1 MYTMVIVPTLDNND
15 KSAKI
20 IASWKHNELSLE
32 TMLNLVKG
40 ANMLAEHNYDVEHED
55 KISKIFLLK
64 DVYANVIMTSRNL
77 DLYERRVRGE

>member
-40 ANMLAEHNYDVEHED
+40 ANMLAEYNYDVGHED
-55 KISKIFLLK
+55 KVSRIFLLK
-64 DVYANVIMTSRNL
+64 DVYANVIVTSRNL
-77 DLYERRVRGE
+77 DLYEKRIKE

>member
-20 IASWKHNELSLE
+20 ITSWKHNKLSLE

-40 ANMLAEHNYDVEHED
+40 ANMLAEHNYDVGHED

-77 DLYERRVRGE
+77 DLYKRRVRGE

>member
-20 IASWKHNELSLE
+20 ITSWKHNELTLKE
-32 TMLNLVKG
+32 MLDIVKG
-40 ANMLAEHNYDVEHED
+40 ANILAEHNYDVGHED

-64 DVYANVIMTSRNL
+64 DVYANIIMTSRNL

>member
-1 MYTMVIVPTLDNND
+1 MVIVPTLDNND

-40 ANMLAEHNYDVEHED
+40 ANMLAEYNYDVGHED
-55 KISKIFLLK
+55 KVSRIFLLK
-64 DVYANVIMTSRNL
+64 DVYANVIVTSRNL
-77 DLYERRVRGE
+77 DLYEKRIKE

>member
-15 KSAKI
+15 KSAQI
-20 IASWKHNELSLE
+20 IKEWKHNELPLE

-40 ANMLAEHNYDVEHED
+40 ANMLAEHNYSTGYED
-55 KISKIFLLK
+55 KIFKIFLLK
-64 DVYANVIMTSRNL
+64 DVYSNVIMTSKNL

>member
-1 MYTMVIVPTLDNND
+1 MVIVPTLDNND

-20 IASWKHNELSLE
+20 IANWKHNELSLE

-40 ANMLAEHNYDVEHED
+40 ANMLAEHNYGIGHEE